1 MSHIKTMGNAA
12 TLPVSIISEEAIRS
26 LVDGF
31 YDKVRQDLELGPVFE
46 QAIGEDWGPH
56 LAKMYDFW
64 SSLML
69 TTGRYK
75 GNPLAVHQRLDALQ
89 IDHFERWLTL
99 FGQTCHELFDPDTA
113 DAFLVR
119 AHRIAG
125 NFKLALFYR
134 PDQPWPPRSAS

>member
-1 MSHIKTMGNAA
+1 MSHIKAIPTAA
-12 TLPVSIISEEAIRS
+12 TLPFGTVSEESIRC

-31 YDKVRQDLELGPVFE
+31 YDKVRQDPELGPIFQE
-46 QAIGEDWGPH
+46 ALGRDWGPH

-75 GNPLAVHQRLDALQ
+75 GNPLAVHQGLGTLQ
-89 IDHFERWLTL
+89 LDHFARWLEL
-99 FGQTCHELFDPDTA
+99 FEQTCLELFETPVA
-113 DAFLVR
+113 EAFLVR

-134 PDQPWPPRSAS
+134 PDRPWPPEAAR